1 MVRLA
6 LGVEGAVCRSIWRSR
21 EGARRA
27 EPLNARSSSKAHC
40 GSDRTAAPNGGIQ
53 APRRC
58 VNSSG
63 VHCRGR
69 ECLGLM
75 RYSVG
80 AWAHALD
87 CGRVFERLP
96 IQPLYDLE
104 LKR

>member
-6 LGVEGAVCRSIWRSR
+6 PGVEGAVCRSIWLCR
-21 EGARRA
+21 EEARRA
-27 EPLNARSSSKAHC
+27 EPSSALSSSKAHC
-40 GSDRTAAPNGGIQ
+40 GSDRTAATNGGIQ

-58 VNSSG
+58 ADLSG

-96 IQPLYDLE
+96 IQPLHDLE
-104 LKR
+104 LRR